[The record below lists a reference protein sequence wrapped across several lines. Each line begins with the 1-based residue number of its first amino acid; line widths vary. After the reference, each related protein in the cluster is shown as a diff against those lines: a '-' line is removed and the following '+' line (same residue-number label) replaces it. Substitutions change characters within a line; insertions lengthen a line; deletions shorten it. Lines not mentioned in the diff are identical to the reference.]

1 MRVLLVLSCFTIC
14 YLLTSGCSSCSRAG
28 RKKSK
33 VFEEN
38 GGKSNKEKTTLKIEK
53 VNGVYQVPIE
63 VNGTTMV
70 FIFDTGAS
78 TVSISL
84 IEASFLF
91 KQGKIS
97 ETDIIG
103 EQQFM
108 DANGGISEGTIINLK
123 EVKIGGRI
131 VNNIKASVVHNN
143 KAPLLLGQSVLE
155 KFGKI
160 SIDYNRSELTLE

>member
-1 MRVLLVLSCFTIC
+1 
-14 YLLTSGCSSCSRAG
+14 
-28 RKKSK
+28 
-33 VFEEN
+33 
-38 GGKSNKEKTTLKIEK
+38 
-53 VNGVYQVPIE
+53 
-63 VNGTTMV
+63 MV